1 MADNISSSLQ
11 TLTTHSSSI
20 PYDHTNYEKD
30 GTNIFSTSPA
40 YDYSDYYGFNGTIGD
55 TEPCDYQTHSNQ
67 FLPVLYSLFFVVG
80 FPGNMLVL
88 WVILGGAQIKS
99 MTDVSLLN
107 LAIADLLLIFS
118 LPFLAHYARDT
129 WVFGNFI
136 CTLVLSVYYVGFY
149 AGIFFIVL
157 MSIDRYLAIVHAVFA
172 LRIRTK
178 AFGIFASVLIWIMA
192 VAASFPELVYLG
204 TEKNGTICTAYPN
217 DGIHKHVRSI
227 GFIKMNILGMLIP
240 LIIVGFCYTTV
251 LRRLLMLR
259 TSKKLAIRLVV
270 VVMVV
275 FFCCWIPY
283 NIAAFL
289 KALELW
295 QKLPS
300 DCYVG
305 KMMQL
310 MLQVTEAIAYSH
322 SCLNPFLYVFV
333 GEKFKRHLA
342 RLLRQT
348 PCVQVQC
355 VKSYMT
361 QAAGSVYSQTTSVD
375 ERSVGV

>member
-1 MADNISSSLQ
+1 MSNNSSSFGA
-11 TLTTHSSSI
+11 TTIQSI
-20 PYDHTNYEKD
+20 STNLHGTD
-30 GTNIFSTSPA
+30 GFESLNKNYSPA
-40 YDYSDYYGFNGTIGD
+40 YDYSEYYNGNIVEGV
-55 TEPCDYQTHSNQ
+55 PCSFRSQSDH

-88 WVILGGAQIKS
+88 WVILRGAQMKS

-107 LAIADLLLIFS
+107 LAIADLLLIFT

-129 WVFGNFI
+129 WVFGEAM
-136 CTLVLSVYYVGFY
+136 CKLVLSVYYIGFY

-178 AFGIFASVLIWIMA
+178 TYGILASIIIWITA
-192 VAASFPELVYLG
+192 IVASFPELQYLSYSK
-204 TEKNGTICTAYPN
+204 TNNTKEVFCTAYPN
-217 DGIHKHVRSI
+217 DGEKNIERSTA
-227 GFIKMNILGMLIP
+227 FIKMNILGLLIP
-240 LIIVGFCYTTV
+240 LIIVGYCYVMV

-259 TSKKLAIRLVV
+259 TSKRLAIRLVA
-270 VVMVV
+270 VVMLV
-275 FFCCWIPY
+275 FFCCWTPY
-283 NIAAFL
+283 NITAFI
-289 KALELW
+289 KALEL
-295 QKLPS
+295 KGILS
-300 DCYVG
+300 SECERS
-305 KMMQL
+305 KRIQL

-333 GEKFKRHLA
+333 GEKFRRHLS

-348 PCVQVQC
+348 PCVHVQC
-355 VKSYMT
+355 MKSYMT
-361 QAAGSVYSQTTSVD
+361 RAASSVYSQTTSVD